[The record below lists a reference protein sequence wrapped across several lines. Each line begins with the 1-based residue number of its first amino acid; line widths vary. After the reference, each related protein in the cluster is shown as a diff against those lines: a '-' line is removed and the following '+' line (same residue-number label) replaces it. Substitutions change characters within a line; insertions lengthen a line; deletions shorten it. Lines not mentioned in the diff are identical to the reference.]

1 MRHTFQLM
9 TLLWIFVLA
18 LTLELLS
25 GPLARS
31 VWLGWDAAASSAAS
45 TRNTR
50 RKTSCCWKSWKSRKR
65 DRGSFRAAAWRTAAR
80 CDSTEMSVRT
90 AGDIGLRREAQSSAS
105 MMATE
110 GTVAIRLHRI
120 SDSFA
125 FCCLF
130 ADRLGRVDSLPFFL
144 AAMRVV
150 LQRVLSASVTVDGKM
165 VSKIG
170 KGIMCLVGIRDNDD
184 QACSEVLA
192 KKILVLEY
200 SISEL

>member
-9 TLLWIFVLA
+9 TLLWVFGLV
-18 LTLELLS
+18 LTLALLS
-25 GPLARS
+25 GPPALS

-50 RKTSCCWKSWKSRKR
+50 RKTSCCWKSRKR

-90 AGDIGLRREAQSSAS
+90 AGDVGLPREAQSRAS

-110 GTVAIRLHRI
+110 GTVAIRLQRMR
-120 SDSFA
+120 DSFA
-125 FCCLF
+125 FWCLF
-130 ADRLGRVDSLPFFL
+130 ADRLGRVDSLPFFV

>member
-9 TLLWIFVLA
+9 TLLWIFGLA

-50 RKTSCCWKSWKSRKR
+50 MKTSFCWKSRKR
-65 DRGSFRAAAWRTAAR
+65 DRGSFRAAAWRMAAR

-110 GTVAIRLHRI
+110 GTVAIRLLRI

>member
-1 MRHTFQLM
+1 
-9 TLLWIFVLA
+9 
-18 LTLELLS
+18 
-25 GPLARS
+25 
-31 VWLGWDAAASSAAS
+31 
-45 TRNTR
+45 
-50 RKTSCCWKSWKSRKR
+50 
-65 DRGSFRAAAWRTAAR
+65 
-80 CDSTEMSVRT
+80 
-90 AGDIGLRREAQSSAS
+90 

-110 GTVAIRLHRI
+110 GTVAIRLHSI

-130 ADRLGRVDSLPFFL
+130 ADRLGRVDALPFFL

>member
-9 TLLWIFVLA
+9 TLLWIFGLA

-50 RKTSCCWKSWKSRKR
+50 RKTSFCWKSRKR

-110 GTVAIRLHRI
+110 GTVAIRLHSI

-130 ADRLGRVDSLPFFL
+130 ADRLGRVDALPFFL